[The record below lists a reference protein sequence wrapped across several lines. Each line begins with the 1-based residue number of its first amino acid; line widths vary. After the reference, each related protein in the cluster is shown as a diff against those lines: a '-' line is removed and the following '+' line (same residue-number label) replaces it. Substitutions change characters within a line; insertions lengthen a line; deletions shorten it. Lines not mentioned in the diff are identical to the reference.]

1 MTADLLILIGFLL
14 LNVIVGFRYR
24 GKSKSFREYAIGDKK
39 FSTAT
44 LTATVVATWIG
55 GNIFFNYLERF
66 YDRGLYY
73 VIPSG
78 IGGTACL
85 LITGYVIGP
94 RMGKFLDSGSVP
106 DLLGKLY
113 GRWIQAIAGV
123 STVLYVVG
131 YIAWQFKVIVRILSI
146 FLNPT
151 VSSNIAGLAWNE
163 QWVTFIIASLI
174 IFYATS
180 GGVKAVTFTDVIQFC
195 TFGTLLP
202 VLALVVWHNLKDPTQ
217 VVSALTHHPNF
228 SFSEVFRWSPEFVK
242 SMVYTIY
249 LLIPGLSP
257 ELFQRIVMARDV
269 QQIKSSLGYSSVIYL
284 AVKLCLLWI
293 AIMLIADQPSLK
305 SSELVKYLVNT
316 YTYPGFRGFLCV
328 GVIAMGMSTADSLLN
343 ACAVIVANDI
353 APLFNKNVNQLNTA
367 KWATLILG
375 YLAVVVALRTQDFLT
390 VLLFSANFYTP
401 VVLIPALLA
410 IFGFETSRRVV
421 YMAMGSGVATVLAC
435 LFYFKTVDG
444 FLPGM
449 VANLAT
455 MLVAHYWLKE
465 KGGWGNNPLPISYH
479 TQPRSSRWRQ
489 SIRQFRFTRYLE
501 KYLPQHNQAYP
512 LLGFYIFTTTYASL
526 YLLPQEIVIQHPVLY
541 KTIYYSVT
549 LITTLLFTFPIWPQG
564 MKNKRLLTWIWPSS
578 IFYTLFFVGSLLT
591 ILSSFQLPQLML
603 LMLNLVMAIL
613 FLNSAMALTMFM
625 VGLGAAIYLLHWAL
639 ILGDL
644 PGINVGLQF
653 RFIYVL
659 LLFSSSL
666 IALFIHKQSY
676 QDVQER
682 NLLLRTTQKE
692 TNKALLNALKH
703 RAQLG
708 QVMRDESMSMFTSVQ
723 EISEK
728 LEKETHHLRDVQAT
742 TAAQET
748 IQQAKVKIKAAATYF
763 GQIIY
768 QLSAYMRLH
777 VSTISLKKLIKE
789 SLKDLK
795 YKLDPSSSSQIIV
808 QYDTQQSQ
816 IQCDA
821 KAIQQIVVD
830 GLDYAQQHARD
841 QQPIL
846 LGITDTTLGYPITA
860 VPGYTKKVA
869 ALCITITTERTLPT
883 PLELYM
889 GEVSNFGL
897 SLLKAHKALPI
908 IQNERI
914 VEEHYGAVEFV
925 ENKHDCTQ
933 IYVIPLRL
941 REVRPETMDAPDMDA
956 NAPKV
961 SHDLPVYPQEEE
973 ILKTIAMYPEIDRA
987 IVQKAVQLIKTYH
1000 AGVKRKSGEPFY
1012 LHPIAVAQILL
1023 KYTKD
1028 QDTIIAA
1035 LLHDTVE
1042 DTSLSLS
1049 QIEGLFNET
1058 VQCLVDGVTHLE
1070 SDMAT
1075 HKRIQ
1080 LSTHENIL
1088 QLLGV
1093 KDERILYIKLADRL
1107 HNMRTI
1113 KGHPSLAKQ
1122 KKIAEETLHFFVPI
1136 ARHIKLHAISEEL
1149 QQLSSEV
1156 LSRVS

>member
-44 LTATVVATWIG
+44 LTATVVATWVSGSALFIC
-55 GNIFFNYLERF
+55 LEET
-66 YDRGLYY
+66 YSRGLYFLIAI
-73 VIPSG
+73 VVGGS
-78 IGGTACL
+78 IGQL
-85 LITGYVIGP
+85 LTSCVFAP
-94 RMGKFLDSGSVP
+94 RVGKFQNNVSVP
-106 DLLGKLY
+106 ESLGQLY
-113 GRWIQAIAGV
+113 GKTTQIVAGV
-123 STVLYVVG
+123 SSVLISIG
-131 YIAWQFKVIVRILSI
+131 YIAIQFQVIARILEILFSYDHTT
-146 FLNPT
+146 T
-151 VSSNIAGLAWNE
+151 VVITAMI
-163 QWVTFIIASLI
+163 VTLYSL
-174 IFYATS
+174 F
-180 GGVKAVTFTDVIQFC
+180 GGVKAVTFTDVLQLF
-195 TFGTLLP
+195 TFGTVIP
-202 VLALVVWHNLKDPTQ
+202 VLALAVWNNLDDTHQ
-217 VVSALTHHPNF
+217 VVQMLSINPHFNLR
-228 SFSEVFRWSPEFVK
+228 EVLKWSPEWRKMISFMSYV
-242 SMVYTIY
+242 M
-249 LLIPGLSP
+249 IPTLAPG
-257 ELFQRIVMARDV
+257 LFQRMVIARDAS
-269 QQIKSSLGYSSVIYL
+269 QAKKSMLYASLIMQ
-284 AVKLCLLWI
+284 AIILCLAGI
-293 AIMLIADQPSLK
+293 AILLLADQPGLTQDQV
-305 SSELVKYLVNT
+305 VKYMVDT
-316 YTYPGFRGFLCV
+316 HVYPGLKGLLGV
-328 GVIAMGMSTADSLLN
+328 GVIALSMSTADSTIN
-343 ACAVIVANDI
+343 STAVVIANDI
-353 APLFNKNVNQLNTA
+353 LSPLQHQQKGSIKMA
-367 KWATLILG
+367 KYATLLLG
-375 YLAVVVALRTQDFLT
+375 GFSVFLALRVPSLLDIILLSACFYSPIVT
-390 VLLFSANFYTP
+390 VP
-401 VVLIPALLA
+401 MMLA
-410 IFGFETSRRVV
+410 ILGFETSRRVV
-421 YMAMGSGVATVLAC
+421 YMAMGAGVATVAAC
-435 LFYFKTVDG
+435 LFHFKTLDG

-449 VANLAT
+449 LANLAT
-455 MLVAHYWLKE
+455 MLGAHYWLKE
-465 KGGWGNNPLPISYH
+465 EGGWGNNPVTGNIK
-479 TQPRSSRWRQ
+479 
-489 SIRQFRFTRYLE
+489 YLE
-501 KYLPQHNQAYP
+501 HKSWIRSLKIFDLPTYLSHALPVTTHFYSFF
-512 LLGFYIFTTTYASL
+512 GFYIFTATYTSFF
-526 YLLPQEIVIQHPVLY
+526 LLPKVITLQFPLLY
-541 KTIYYSVT
+541 GSMQYSV
-549 LITTLLFTFPIWPQG
+549 LILSTTFLAFPIWPEKLKKKHF
-564 MKNKRLLTWIWPSS
+564 MTWIWPLS
-578 IFYTLFFVGSLLT
+578 IFYTCFVVGS
-591 ILSSFQLPQLML
+591 ILVVLSGFSIPHML
-603 LMLNLVMAIL
+603 ILMLNLVMA
-613 FLNSAMALTMFM
+613 AL
-625 VGLGAAIYLLHWAL
+625 LLHWPIAVIMAFIGLFTAL
-639 ILGDL
+639 FVFKSHLNLIYPLDAL
-644 PGINVGLQF
+644 NTLQF
-653 RFIYVL
+653 KIAYIL
-659 LLFSSSL
+659 LLCSSFL
-666 IALFIHKQSY
+666 LALFKHKQSY
-676 QDVQER
+676 QDIQER

-692 TNKALLNALKH
+692 TSNALLQALKH
-703 RAQLG
+703 REQLG

-728 LEKETHHLRDVQAT
+728 LEKETHRLRDVQAT

-777 VSTISLKKLIKE
+777 VSTISLKKLIKA

-808 QYDTQQSQ
+808 QHNTQQSH
-816 IQCDA
+816 IECDA
-821 KAIQQIVVD
+821 KAIQKIVVD
-830 GLDYAQQHARD
+830 GLDYAQQHTRD

-846 LGITDTTLGYPITA
+846 LGITDTALGYPITA

-869 ALCITITTERTLPT
+869 ALCITITTARTLPIPLTLYVGALST
-883 PLELYM
+883 P
-889 GEVSNFGL
+889 GL
-897 SLLKAHKALPI
+897 SLLKASQALPI

-933 IYVIPLRL
+933 IYVIPLHL
-941 REVRPETMDAPDMDA
+941 REVRPETMDAPDMDV
-956 NAPKV
+956 NAPTV

-1058 VQCLVDGVTHLE
+1058 VQRLVDGVTHLE
-1070 SDMAT
+1070 SNMKT